1 MRRKCSLGYILVNK
15 KIKKATCLLLLA
27 FCSFAVFSQSND
39 STVKKVEVIVQDPD
53 QDSVENVIEESRPAE
68 PRSSKKEIEY
78 FDSKSLHPYSKDSFE
93 KRSLPDSS
101 MKKMRRDDEFW
112 YANYAFEKEKQKE
125 RNLNGKTPV
134 TERTWF
140 QTLMWLIIIGGFA
153 YALILYLS
161 DSSIGVFRKK
171 VKRINED
178 QLVEETENIFEIN
191 YRDRI
196 DKAIKAANY
205 RLATRLLFLQMLKTM
220 TVKNMIH
227 YKPDHTNFDYLMQL
241 RNTIYYPDFFRI
253 TRNYEYAW
261 YGNFQINEEAW
272 QIIKKNFETFDISL
286 SRK

>member
-1 MRRKCSLGYILVNK
+1 MRRKCSLGYILINK
-15 KIKKATCLLLLA
+15 KIKKETCLLLLA

-53 QDSVENVIEESRPAE
+53 QDSAADVIEESQPAE

-78 FDSKSLHPYSKDSFE
+78 FDSKSLHPYLIDSFE
-93 KRSLPDSS
+93 KRSLPDSAI
-101 MKKMRRDDEFW
+101 KKMQRDDEFW
-112 YANYAFEKEKQKE
+112 YANYAFEKEEQKE

-140 QTLMWLIIIGGFA
+140 QTLMWLVIIGGFA

-171 VKRINED
+171 VKSINEE
-178 QLVEETENIFEIN
+178 QLVEESENIFEIN

-196 DKAIKAANY
+196 DKAIKAGNY
-205 RLATRLLFLQMLKTM
+205 RLATRLMFLQMLKTM
-220 TVKNMIH
+220 AGKNMIH
-227 YKPDHTNFDYLMQL
+227 YQQDHTNFDYLMQL
-241 RNTIYYPDFFRI
+241 RNTIYYADFFRI

-261 YGNFQINEEAW
+261 YGNFPVNEEAW
-272 QIIKKNFETFDISL
+272 HIIKSNFEKFEITL